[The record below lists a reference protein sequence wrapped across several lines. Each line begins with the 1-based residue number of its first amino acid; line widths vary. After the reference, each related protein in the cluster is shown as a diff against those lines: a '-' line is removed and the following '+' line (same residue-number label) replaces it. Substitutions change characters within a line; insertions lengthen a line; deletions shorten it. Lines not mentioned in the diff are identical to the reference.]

1 MATGGT
7 LTPAAAAYPHDRPY
21 PNRREIPVDFSEQGE
36 PVAGTTTEVEDP
48 KRATGWEAQ
57 PPHGASG
64 ERSLLP

>member
-1 MATGGT
+1 
-7 LTPAAAAYPHDRPY
+7 
-21 PNRREIPVDFSEQGE
+21 VDFSEQGE